1 MAKFCPYPTL
11 KGNYSSVNKQVRMVR
26 TVLVRSSGG
35 DDDDTMEETPADEAD
50 AQLTDDIKCS

>member
-1 MAKFCPYPTL
+1 
-11 KGNYSSVNKQVRMVR
+11 MVR